1 MLQYDDKAGAR
12 VNEIAGEISHYL
24 AKHPSAAD
32 SVEGIRRWW
41 LLRQRYED
49 SAQLVRQALE
59 QLLREGVVSRRVLT
73 DGSVLYTSQPPRSG
87 EEP

>member
-1 MLQYDDKAGAR
+1 MTQHEHPDAR
-12 VNEIAGEISHYL
+12 VAEIAGEISRYL
-24 AKHPSAAD
+24 AKRPNAAD

-49 SAQLVRQALE
+49 SAQLVQEALE
-59 QLLREGVVSRRVLT
+59 RLLQEGVVSQRVSA
-73 DGSVLYTSQPPRSG
+73 DGSVLYTSHPPGNG